1 MHPFAVREDVDV
13 TSDRRYREVEATMRA
28 LARREPTMAQ
38 HVHVAVPDADSA
50 VRALDGLRGALP
62 VILALSANSPYW
74 HGSDSGFASVRTPV
88 FSMFPR
94 IGIPRRFGRYGEY
107 VATVAAMLRA
117 RAIPDPGFL
126 WWDARL
132 QPRLGTVEVRM
143 MDAQSRL
150 LDVAALAALVQCLV
164 RRFAAGGRAYAP
176 PLELLA
182 ENRFLA
188 ARDGLEA
195 QLLDDRRAGGRR
207 AVRAALAELLED
219 CAPAR
224 GELGCA
230 GELADAAGAGR
241 RPRLRAPAALR
252 ASAAARARCSR
263 GSPTSTRTRRAG
275 CSPRGRPRGRQACER
290 GHRRAPLP
298 ASAAPRDAS
307 AMSTS
312 TSTHTVPDPLAG
324 ARSSGWIL
332 IAAGAIAIVAGLLA
346 IAYPDITL
354 LALAIFAGINLIVVG
369 LMSVIEAF
377 DDEIDSGARA
387 LAAVLGIL
395 GMIAGLVV
403 LRRPGESLLALLLV
417 LGIWLDHLGRG
428 LVLPLLP
435 EPRRPRPADARRA
448 RGDRARRADPRR
460 CPTCRCARSPC
471 WPGSASCSG
480 ACWRSTPASSCASC
494 TPEPRQPDAA
504 RIEAGKIR
512 ECTT

>member
-1 MHPFAVREDVDV
+1 MHERPARFAAWSRWSEAAAARPWTVGVEEELMLLDPGDWSLANRVGEVLDALPAGAAAHAAPETHACVLELRTEPHGTVAEAAAQLGALRDAVDRTLREELGLRAAVAGMHPFAVREDVDV

-117 RAIPDPGFL
+117 RAIPDPSFL

-164 RRFAAGGRAYAP
+164 RRYAAGGRAYAP

-188 ARDGLEA
+188 ARDGLDA
-195 QLLDDRRAGGRR
+195 QLLDDRRADGRR

-219 CAPAR
+219 CAPDAR
-224 GELGCA
+224 ELGCA
-230 GELADAAGAGR
+230 DELADA
-241 RPRLRAPAALR
+241 
-252 ASAAARARCSR
+252 
-263 GSPTSTRTRRAG
+263 
-275 CSPRGRPRGRQACER
+275 Q
-290 GHRRAPLP
+290 
-298 ASAAPRDAS
+298 
-307 AMSTS
+307 
-312 TSTHTVPDPLAG
+312 
-324 ARSSGWIL
+324 
-332 IAAGAIAIVAGLLA
+332 
-346 IAYPDITL
+346 
-354 LALAIFAGINLIVVG
+354 
-369 LMSVIEAF
+369 
-377 DDEIDSGARA
+377 A
-387 LAAVLGIL
+387 LAADPGYARQRRCAERRGPRALLARLADEYAHPARAMLAAWAPAGE
-395 GMIAGLVV
+395 AGL
-403 LRRPGESLLALLLV
+403 
-417 LGIWLDHLGRG
+417 
-428 LVLPLLP
+428 
-435 EPRRPRPADARRA
+435 
-448 RGDRARRADPRR
+448 
-460 CPTCRCARSPC
+460 
-471 WPGSASCSG
+471 
-480 ACWRSTPASSCASC
+480 
-494 TPEPRQPDAA
+494 
-504 RIEAGKIR
+504 
-512 ECTT
+512 